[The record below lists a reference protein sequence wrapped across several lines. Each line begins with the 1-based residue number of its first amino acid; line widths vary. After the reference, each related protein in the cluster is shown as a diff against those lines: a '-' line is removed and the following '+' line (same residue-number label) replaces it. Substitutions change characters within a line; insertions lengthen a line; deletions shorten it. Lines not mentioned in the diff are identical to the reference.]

1 MIAQYVLWGCGA
13 TTVTHT
19 ARHLRRATHGGCV
32 GNRAR
37 AGAWKAS
44 AVMTAWSV
52 RRAYLERGARLF
64 ATGAQHAGGMVF
76 AQRRGCVCATRAT
89 MGQVVL
95 SLFAC
100 FLCLRVVTFFHSC
113 FTGCDVC
120 QADLHGGLCEDF
132 CERSL
137 NCGDHGRCFHDT
149 LLNMSR
155 CECLPGWN
163 GDNCMVRSL
172 MPV

>member
-19 ARHLRRATHGGCV
+19 ARYLRRATHGGCV

-76 AQRRGCVCATRAT
+76 AQRRGHAYVTLGIRVQGVKRCTYARHHISGTNVKPGA
-89 MGQVVL
+89 MLQ
-95 SLFAC
+95 S
-100 FLCLRVVTFFHSC
+100 RVVD
-113 FTGCDVC
+113 GEGARLRGLANVKR
-120 QADLHGGLCEDF
+120 GGR
-132 CERSL
+132 ER
-137 NCGDHGRCFHDT
+137 HAIFAK
-149 LLNMSR
+149 
-155 CECLPGWN
+155 WK
-163 GDNCMVRSL
+163 
-172 MPV
+172 